1 MIKLKSKLRKGTYE
15 IIKVDDDFKECGN
28 IYEDGIP
35 LFNIY
40 KPLNK
45 KFESKG
51 IKSIE
56 KEKLTARYEI
66 RITETEKKIITAL
79 RNKGVNISEEMR
91 HFIITLDEEIASE
104 LNQVKYEQ
112 FKDVKEKILSELKR
126 MNNFKNEYQYLRGET
141 PEEAKYLT
149 ETRENIRQT
158 IEFLEKEKKKID
170 VYLEKYK
177 DLIRSLEHPKG

>member
-66 RITETEKKIITAL
+66 RITETEKNII
-79 RNKGVNISEEMR
+79 
-91 HFIITLDEEIASE
+91 
-104 LNQVKYEQ
+104 
-112 FKDVKEKILSELKR
+112 IL
-126 MNNFKNEYQYLRGET
+126 
-141 PEEAKYLT
+141 
-149 ETRENIRQT
+149 
-158 IEFLEKEKKKID
+158 
-170 VYLEKYK
+170 
-177 DLIRSLEHPKG
+177 